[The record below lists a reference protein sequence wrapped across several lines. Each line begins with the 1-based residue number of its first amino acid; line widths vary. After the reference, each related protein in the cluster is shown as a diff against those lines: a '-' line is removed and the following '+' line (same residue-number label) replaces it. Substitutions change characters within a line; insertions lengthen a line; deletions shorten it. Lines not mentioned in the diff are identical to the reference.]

1 MFHLKKSFIRHRNIF
16 VASLLVLCSNSFSQT
31 APEASVSISNA
42 SISTPVTQ
50 NLKNQESKVD
60 LKEEIIKNELFS
72 RPIIQGKLGVSLFT
86 EDTYDG
92 KNLNNQPMNSYGKA
106 YILGNA
112 YFTEDFYLSGN
123 FRYSSSSGSKTTDN
137 YFLDSGSAFIAEL
150 ALRYDADN
158 YSLVAG
164 HASVNYSLAKMYAA
178 GMWGSSLIRK
188 EYGVDGMMVLGGSYK
203 IDGGSLGNHSISA
216 TAFMVDTTALSD
228 SFGGSRDPTPL
239 SIGGPANT
247 GKFNNFGLSL
257 DGLKIKALPKFKYQ
271 VAAVKLTTQSLYNEN
286 TNQPVASQFLANEQR
301 YVVAAMWDKID
312 LVSSIKL
319 TPLFEYNRTLN
330 AEGIASYDKSF
341 YTGSFLFGYKQWNLG
356 FSASLWD
363 TNWSK
368 VSNGNKIIPSNS
380 YFNDRNNQSQIALGY
395 IFSNGL
401 KASIGYRK
409 ENKYIKENTQTIG
422 INLKYDLPFAF

>member
-1 MFHLKKSFIRHRNIF
+1 MFHLKKSFTRHRNIF
-16 VASLLVLCSNSFSQT
+16 VASLIVLCSNSFSQT

-42 SISTPVTQ
+42 STSTPLTQ

-92 KNLNNQPMNSYGKA
+92 KNLNNQPMNSYSKA

-150 ALRYDADN
+150 AFRYDADN

-203 IDGGSLGNHSISA
+203 IDGGSLGNHSVSA

-247 GKFNNFGLSL
+247 GKFNNFGLSV
-257 DGLKIKALPKFKYQ
+257 DGLKIKSLPKFKYQ

-312 LVSSIKL
+312 LASSIKL

-368 VSNGNKIIPSNS
+368 VSNGNKIVPSNS